1 VSALKVQ
8 IDGVPLGD
16 EEARAF
22 WKRFSDHMEDHKGDL
37 AGFAASE
44 GLASVRPEM
53 DAGNAVLVGSRTGVQ
68 QAYVTAPSKA
78 RQASSGSRDPRSKG
92 GPPQNGKQTAK
103 KRR

>member
-1 VSALKVQ
+1 MSALKVQ
-8 IDGVPLGD
+8 IDGAPLGD
-16 EEARAF
+16 DEARAF

-37 AGFAASE
+37 AGFAESE

-53 DAGNAVLVGSRTGVQ
+53 HVGDAVLVASRTAAQ

-78 RQASSGSRDPRSKG
+78 SQTSSGSRDPRSPGRPPPRKG
-92 GPPQNGKQTAK
+92 PTAK